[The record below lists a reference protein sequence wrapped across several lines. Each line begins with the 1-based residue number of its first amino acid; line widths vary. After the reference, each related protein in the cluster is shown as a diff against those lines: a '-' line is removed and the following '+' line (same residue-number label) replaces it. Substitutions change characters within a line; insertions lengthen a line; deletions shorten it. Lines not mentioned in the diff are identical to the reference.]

1 MDTSCGWPR
10 GWPLQFLLKRKC
22 FFPNK
27 LVMWYCDLFIY
38 VYIWSSSPFL
48 AQSSWNF
55 GIACDESSINK
66 KVSFC
71 YVNQAIWN
79 TSKLGA
85 GLVACNKRV
94 ELSVLPTPLQISG
107 EEGHGGWVLSPMASV
122 MKPPEKPKGLG
133 FRAFPGWWALRR
145 AAHLEKAWQL
155 CSPFHMPRACLLS
168 GCSRVV
174 AFPHIPIH

>member
-1 MDTSCGWPR
+1 M
-10 GWPLQFLLKRKC
+10 
-22 FFPNK
+22 
-27 LVMWYCDLFIY
+27 IY
-38 VYIWSSSPFL
+38 NNVYIWSSSPFL

-55 GIACDESSINK
+55 EIACDESSINK
-66 KVSFC
+66 KVSF
-71 YVNQAIWN
+71 VMLIRPFGTHLSLGRGWLHVIRGWN
-79 TSKLGA
+79 FQSYPLPCRLLG
-85 GLVACNKRV
+85 KRA
-94 ELSVLPTPLQISG
+94 T
-107 EEGHGGWVLSPMASV
+107 GGWVLSPMASV
-122 MKPPEKPKGLG
+122 MKPPEKPKGMG